1 MNLRPFQSLFVAA
14 VTLMACA
21 TQPPI
26 PVGKAV
32 IAYME
37 IGEKKI
43 PLPPGEWTVTRSKSS
58 SLDSFYPG
66 TNTLPT
72 ASVTLRNSPASPYMV
87 VVATNTAS
95 AVGQGFVESRHCQRK
110 DWLFLKMTINEQV
123 GDQEC
128 WWVDRRVVGRNTSRP
143 VPIIVVGY
151 RLADIND
158 FLNVTYIFRPNKTD
172 FVDAKEWG
180 RAWSYRVK
188 AGFKGEFL
196 RISD

>member
-26 PVGKAV
+26 PVGKAF

-37 IGEKKI
+37 IGGKKI
-43 PLPPGEWTVTRSKSS
+43 PLPPGEWTVKRSKPS

-72 ASVTLRNSPASPYMV
+72 ASVALGNTTASPFMV
-87 VVATNTAS
+87 IVATNTAS
-95 AVGQGFVESRHCQRK
+95 AVGQGFVASRHCQRK
-110 DWLFLKMTINEQV
+110 DRLFLKMTINEQV

-128 WWVDRRVVGRNTSRP
+128 WWVDRRVVGRNTPRP
-143 VPIIVVGY
+143 VPIIVV
-151 RLADIND
+151 RAIILADIND
-158 FLNVTYIFRPNKTD
+158 VLFVRYLFRSNKID

-180 RAWSYRVK
+180 RAWSFRV
-188 AGFKGEFL
+188 ESRL
-196 RISD
+196 QR